1 MGTFCTNSVA
11 KDCVLFFE
19 RKKLTLILKNR
30 IFYQYFRVIKSLF
43 FVELLSFDY
52 NILIYKDLTSQH
64 FFNDST
70 KLIFSIQQIL
80 NKIIG
85 LKIS

>member
-1 MGTFCTNSVA
+1 MGTFCTNIVA
-11 KDCVLFFE
+11 KDCILFFE

-52 NILIYKDLTSQH
+52 NVLIYKDLTPQH

-85 LKIS
+85 LKIC

>member
-1 MGTFCTNSVA
+1 
-11 KDCVLFFE
+11 LRE
-19 RKKLTLILKNR
+19 KKLTLILKNR

-52 NILIYKDLTSQH
+52 NILIYKDLISQH
-64 FFNDST
+64 LFNDST

-85 LKIS
+85 LKIC